1 MRPVP
6 NEPVKLFATVKTH
19 KFKNI
24 EDIHVEELKFR
35 RIIEQTGTGTYNCS
49 EVKSK
54 SRVPLWRRKASMCR
68 KPLIVNVWQTY
79 LFF

>member
-24 EDIHVEELKFR
+24 EDIHVEDLKFR
-35 RIIEQTGTGTYNCS
+35 PIIDQTGTVTYNCS
-49 EVKSK
+49 EVQSK
-54 SRVPLWRRKASMCR
+54 SRVPQWCRKASMCR
-68 KPLIVNVWQTY
+68 KPLIVNV
-79 LFF
+79 

>member
-6 NEPVKLFATVKTH
+6 NQPAKFFATVKTH

-35 RIIEQTGTGTYNCS
+35 PIIDQTGTVTYNCS

-54 SRVPLWRRKASMCR
+54 NRVP
-68 KPLIVNVWQTY
+68 
-79 LFF
+79 